1 MTMLDPI
8 WTKHLIE
15 CARRVIWTSASLREV
30 ASPVELLT
38 LGGLRAPRSEAE
50 RLILLGV
57 VTDIRQ
63 KLVGQTGFDGGAID
77 DMVRYIRQHSRNP
90 ELSRAAVARAHR
102 RSDSWIAHR
111 FKEAVGVSFASFL
124 SDLRLTEGADLLQ
137 STTAPVKEI
146 ALTVGFTD
154 VGTFPRLFKRR
165 FGMSPTQWRKAPGT
179 GLQARGTGHDSR

>member
-1 MTMLDPI
+1 M
-8 WTKHLIE
+8 
-15 CARRVIWTSASLREV
+15 REV
-30 ASPVELLT
+30 VSPAELLA

-63 KLVGQTGFDGGAID
+63 KLVEQTGSDGGVID
-77 DMVRYIRQHSRNP
+77 DMVRYIREHSRNP

-102 RSDSWIAHR
+102 RSDSWVAHR
-111 FKEAVGVSFASFL
+111 FKDAVGVSFAAFL
-124 SDLRLTEGADLLQ
+124 SDLRLTDGADLLH

-146 ALTVGFTD
+146 ALTVGFKD

-165 FGMSPTQWRKAPGT
+165 FHMSPTQWRRA
-179 GLQARGTGHDSR
+179 QGTGHRAQGTGHRGR